1 MTIQFPDTP
10 SSNLLWSQMLLVWCF
25 THYFLGRTKL
35 PAERND
41 DPIPLRHCLAAAV
54 LVAFLPG
61 FSCENCEVR
70 VALLALTGVLSAILL
85 SQRQNPSSATASPM
99 TPAIRELSITFL
111 FGLTSACLIAGNR
124 LEIRSPLLV
133 IGLPTS
139 QLALAVMT
147 TAVAAFMTDGGTI
160 VVRGVLDRCGTKPL
174 LKVDRTKAEANSEVD
189 ATEYN
194 RGRII
199 GELERVLL
207 VALVFLD
214 QYFALS
220 FLLGA
225 KGLIRSKE
233 FEDRNFAEYFLIGTL
248 TSILLAVAA
257 GLALQRYAV
266 WLGL

>member
-1 MTIQFPDTP
+1 MTLQFPETP
-10 SSNLLWSQMLLVWCF
+10 SSNLLWSQMMLVWCVA
-25 THYFLGRTKL
+25 HYFVGRSR
-35 PAERND
+35 PNADRNTG
-41 DPIPLRHCLAAAV
+41 PISIRRTVASAL
-54 LVAFLPG
+54 LVTVLPG
-61 FSCENCEVR
+61 LHCQNCEVR
-70 VALLALTGVLSAILL
+70 FLLLAATTGLSAMLL
-85 SQRQNPSSATASPM
+85 SQRRTRTAEPVSPM
-99 TPAIRELSITFL
+99 VPAIRELAFTGL
-111 FGLTSACLIAGNR
+111 FGLATACLIGASG

-133 IGLPTS
+133 IDLPSS
-139 QLALAVMT
+139 QLALAVMA
-147 TAVAAFMTDGGTI
+147 TAVAGFMTDGGTI

-174 LKVDRTKAEANSEVD
+174 TAKKDVDEE
-189 ATEYN
+189 EFN

-199 GELERVLL
+199 GELERILL

-214 QYFALS
+214 QYFSLS

>member
-1 MTIQFPDTP
+1 MTLQFPETP
-10 SSNLLWSQMLLVWCF
+10 SSNLLWSQMMLVWCVA
-25 THYFLGRTKL
+25 HYFVGRSR
-35 PAERND
+35 PNADRNSG
-41 DPIPLRHCLAAAV
+41 PIPIRRTVASAL
-54 LVAFLPG
+54 LVTVLPG
-61 FSCENCEVR
+61 LHCENCEVR
-70 VALLALTGVLSAILL
+70 LLLPAVTAGLSAMLL
-85 SQRQNPSSATASPM
+85 SRRLTTSEPVSPM
-99 TPAIRELSITFL
+99 VPAIRELSFTGL
-111 FGLTSACLIAGNR
+111 FGLATASLIGASG
-124 LEIRSPLLV
+124 LQIRSPLLA
-133 IGLPTS
+133 IDLPSS
-139 QLALAVMT
+139 QLALAVMA

-174 LKVDRTKAEANSEVD
+174 TAKKDVDEE
-189 ATEYN
+189 EFN

-199 GELERVLL
+199 GELERILL

-214 QYFALS
+214 QYFSLS

-257 GLALQRYAV
+257 GLALKRYAV